1 MLDDDLF
8 DTFPYFS
15 LHFGLKVSLSNSR
28 ILLCSRND
36 IVTILDG
43 RDNRTVKFIT
53 L

>member
-1 MLDDDLF
+1 MLDDDLYA
-8 DTFPYFS
+8 FPYFS
-15 LHFGLKVSLSNSR
+15 LHFGLKISLSNSR
-28 ILLCSRND
+28 ILLYSRND